1 MTDIQPFT
9 ASKGWLA
16 NFLKRKNLVLRRITA
31 KGRDLPKNFRALS
44 LEYFSRNNSIFKK
57 ANYDRNLL
65 MNMDETSV
73 YVDFPSAYTY
83 EECGVKRVKATTAA

>member
-31 KGRDLPKNFRALS
+31 KGRDLPKKFRALS
-44 LEYFSRNNSIFKK
+44 LEYLS
-57 ANYDRNLL
+57 
-65 MNMDETSV
+65 
-73 YVDFPSAYTY
+73 
-83 EECGVKRVKATTAA
+83 